1 MEKKFDKIKYIDDYN
16 KENYGRFDSKIKKEL
31 FLEIEDFRN
40 RMNLSRAEFIEQAYI
55 LLKNKKG
62 EMKNEKK

>member
-16 KENYGRFDSKIKKEL
+16 KKNYGRFETKIKKEL

-55 LLKNKKG
+55 LLKIKK
-62 EMKNEKK
+62 EK

>member
-16 KENYGRFDSKIKKEL
+16 KKNYGRFETKIKKEL

-55 LLKNKKG
+55 YCCEIKTKK
-62 EMKNEKK
+62 EK